1 MTPKDQSAYCRD
13 LALRAPVIPVITV
26 SDPDTAVPLAE
37 ALVAGGLP
45 VLEVTL
51 RTPVA
56 LDAITAMGAVPG
68 AVVGAGTVL
77 SPADLRAA
85 KAAGARFAV
94 SPGSSAA
101 LIEAS
106 VSEALPLL
114 PGGVTATEVMALI
127 HRGYTMAKFF
137 PAEASGGAALVKALG
152 APLPQIAFCPTG
164 GVTPDNARDYLALPN
179 VVCVGGS
186 WMLPGEKI
194 ASGDWDGVER
204 LARTAAALR

>member
-56 LDAITAMGAVPG
+56 LDAIKAMGAVPG

-85 KAAGARFAV
+85 KAAGAWFAV

-137 PAEASGGAALVKALG
+137 PAEASGGAASVKALG